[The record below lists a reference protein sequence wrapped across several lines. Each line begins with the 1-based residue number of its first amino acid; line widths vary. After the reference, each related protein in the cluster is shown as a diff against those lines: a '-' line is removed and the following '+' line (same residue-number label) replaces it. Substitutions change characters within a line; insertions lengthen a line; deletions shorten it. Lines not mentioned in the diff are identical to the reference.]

1 MCRGRA
7 KCDLNLRVVDLRSGN
22 DFLNDTGDMSEDAQD
37 ANSSNQAPVSA
48 TAPGE
53 AGWSVQ
59 ALVETFGKRLPWWL
73 RKMGV
78 WEKDVEDATQEVFIE
93 VFNEL
98 HTIPKDVQG
107 AQNEMVR
114 LASRVACRKRRAA
127 LRDDRHVS
135 DVELRDHVNREE
147 WIAMRMLWAEALKV
161 LDEPALK
168 LFIAHDIE
176 GRSYASIA
184 AEMGQKEDT
193 IEKRGATVKARLR
206 TEIERLLG
214 KNGKR
219 NGSSNGSMALVL
231 GLSPFDRA
239 LFRTLFDM
247 EEQVSVAPPITKI
260 RSSVSIGS
268 LVGGLPMALL
278 VGAVLMLPAGPSRQS
293 ALWAAKIGEVQ
304 LPDIV
309 VKAELPSPGSSIE
322 PIPAIMPANGSR
334 GSQKTPNQKLDKATK
349 ASLVRVNT
357 PSLR

>member
-7 KCDLNLRVVDLRSGN
+7 KCDPNLRVVDLRSGN
-22 DFLNDTGDMSEDAQD
+22 EFLNDIGDMSEDTP
-37 ANSSNQAPVSA
+37 SSHEEPVAA

-53 AGWSVQ
+53 SSWSARVL
-59 ALVETFGKRLPWWL
+59 AETFGKRMPAWL

-78 WEKDVEDATQEVFIE
+78 RDQEVEDATQEVFIE
-93 VFNEL
+93 ALNEL
-98 HTIPKDVQG
+98 HSIPADVPG
-107 AQNEMVR
+107 AQQEMVR
-114 LASRVACRKRRAA
+114 LASRVACRRKRAFQ
-127 LRDDRHVS
+127 RDERHVT
-135 DVELRDHVNREE
+135 DVEIRDQVNREE
-147 WIAMRMLWAEALKV
+147 WIATRMLWAEALKV
-161 LDEPALK
+161 LDEPARK

-193 IEKRGATVKARLR
+193 IEKRGATIKARLR

-231 GLSPFDRA
+231 GLGAFDRA
-239 LFRTLFDM
+239 LFRTLFEM
-247 EEQVSVAPPITKI
+247 EEQVSAAPPIPKT
-260 RSSVSIGS
+260 RSSLSIGS

-293 ALWAAKIGEVQ
+293 TLWAAKIGEVQ

-309 VKAELPSPGSSIE
+309 VKAELPSPGSSTE
-322 PIPAIMPANGSR
+322 PIPAIMPTNGSR
-334 GSQKTPNQKLDKATK
+334 VPPKTPNQKLDKATK